1 MCLKSRHSAHSVHP
15 SVKSA
20 EMLMPDRR
28 PKHHGKGPRPISL
41 EAPMKWVIVVAF
53 ACASS
58 PAFGQSVLD
67 DIQREESV
75 AISYADLN
83 LAQAKDVDRLVWRI
97 KEAATAI
104 CFDGSREPLDIAI
117 PDRACYN
124 AAVSNGRREVD
135 VAIAHR
141 ADASL
146 LAAARVIIVRAK

>member
-1 MCLKSRHSAHSVHP
+1 
-15 SVKSA
+15 
-20 EMLMPDRR
+20 
-28 PKHHGKGPRPISL
+28 
-41 EAPMKWVIVVAF
+41 MKWVIVVAF

-58 PAFGQSVLD
+58 PAVGQSVLD
-67 DIQREESV
+67 DIQGEESV

-141 ADASL
+141 ADARL